1 MSISV
6 ANLAVPGPWGSSG
19 AVLSIAAVNSPLP
32 WAILLGAL
40 LGAGLWVFVCAL
52 PYFRAPTLAE
62 RIAPHLRVG
71 MRSSRM
77 LQDAWRSEGQRSTL
91 GQLAAPLMNQ
101 IRRLA
106 MLHSPGSDTV
116 RRRLAAAGLAMS
128 VLDYRTQELS
138 CAILGLLTGTTLAAL
153 LAFGRGT
160 GPALA
165 LIVVLGGGLLGFM
178 ARGWWLGEQVQQR
191 SRKILTQFPT
201 VADILA
207 LTVGAGES
215 TTGAL
220 ERISRICRGA
230 IGEEFTTTIHDI
242 RSGTPMTQAMENMS
256 DRIQIGAMTRFVDAI
271 VVATERGTPLAQV
284 LRDQAQDVRDASK
297 RELMELAGKR
307 EVAMLAPIVFGVLP
321 LTVIFAVFP
330 GLSLLEMSY

>member
-1 MSISV
+1 MSNPI
-6 ANLAVPGPWGSSG
+6 
-19 AVLSIAAVNSPLP
+19 P
-32 WAILLGAL
+32 WAIIA
-40 LGAGLWVFVCAL
+40 GAGLGLGLWMVIFWM
-52 PYFRAPTLAE
+52 PYFRGPSLAQ
-62 RIAPHLRVG
+62 RVAPHLRVG

-77 LQDAWRSEGQRSTL
+77 LEDSWRQESSASTL
-91 GQLAAPLMNQ
+91 GQLARPVLNQ
-101 IRRLA
+101 LRRVA
-106 MLHSPGSDTV
+106 ALHSPGSETV
-116 RRRLAAAGLAMS
+116 RRRLNNAGLKTS
-128 VLDYRTQELS
+128 VLDYRAQEIA
-138 CAILGLLTGTTLAAL
+138 CALLGLLAGTVLVS
-153 LAFGRGT
+153 
-160 GPALA
+160 ALA
-165 LIVVLGGGLLGFM
+165 GSRGIGIPLAVILVAGCGFAGFLL
-178 ARGWWLGEQVQQR
+178 RSWWLSEQIQQR
-191 SRKILTQFPT
+191 SRRVLTQFPT

-230 IGEEFTTTIHDI
+230 IGEEFTTTTNEI
-242 RSGTPMTQAMENMS
+242 RSGIPMTQAMENMA

-271 VVATERGTPLAQV
+271 CVATERGTPLAQV

-307 EVAMLAPIVFGVLP
+307 EVSMLAPIVFGILP

>member
-1 MSISV
+1 MSNPI
-6 ANLAVPGPWGSSG
+6 
-19 AVLSIAAVNSPLP
+19 P
-32 WAILLGAL
+32 WAMLLGTMMG
-40 LGAGLWVFVCAL
+40 LGVWIIIFWL
-52 PYFRAPTLAE
+52 PYFHHPSLAE

-77 LQDAWRSEGQRSTL
+77 LEDSWRQESSASTV
-91 GQLAAPLMNQ
+91 GQLARPLLNQ
-101 IRRLA
+101 LRRVA
-106 MLHSPGSDTV
+106 MLHSPGSETV
-116 RRRLAAAGLAMS
+116 RRRLNNAGLKTS
-128 VLDYRTQELS
+128 VLDYRAQEIA
-138 CAILGLLTGTTLAAL
+138 CALLGLLAGTVLVSVLASS
-153 LAFGRGT
+153 RGI
-160 GPALA
+160 GIALA
-165 LIVVLGGGLLGFM
+165 TILILGCGFAGFLL
-178 ARGWWLGEQVQQR
+178 RGWWLSEQIQQR
-191 SRKILTQFPT
+191 SRRILTQFPT

-230 IGEEFTTTIHDI
+230 IGEEFTITTNEI
-242 RSGTPMTQAMENMS
+242 RSGVPMTQAMENMA
-256 DRIQIGAMTRFVDAI
+256 DRIHIGAMTRFVDAI
-271 VVATERGTPLAQV
+271 CVATERGTPLAQV

-307 EVAMLAPIVFGVLP
+307 EVSMLAPIVFGILP

>member
-1 MSISV
+1 M
-6 ANLAVPGPWGSSG
+6 NG
-19 AVLSIAAVNSPLP
+19 ALP
-32 WAILLGAL
+32 WAAINGAALGL
-40 LGAGLWVFVCAL
+40 GLWMVVRWLPFFRSPSFVQ
-52 PYFRAPTLAE
+52 RV
-62 RIAPHLRVG
+62 APHLRVG

-77 LQDAWRSEGQRSTL
+77 LQDSWQDDGGGSTL
-91 GQLAAPLMNQ
+91 GQLLRPLLRQ

-106 MLHSPGSDTV
+106 SLHSPGSETV
-116 RRRLAAAGLAMS
+116 RRRLQSAGLRIS
-128 VLDYRTQELS
+128 VVDYRAQEIT
-138 CAILGLLTGTTLAAL
+138 CALAGLLIGTAAVSLFATGRGIGLLLAAVL
-153 LAFGRGT
+153 
-160 GPALA
+160 
-165 LIVVLGGGLLGFM
+165 VLGCGFCGFL
-178 ARGWWLGEQVQQR
+178 ARGWWLSEQVQQR
-191 SRKILTQFPT
+191 SRRILTQFPT

-230 IGEEFTTTIHDI
+230 IGEEFTATIHEI
-242 RSGTPMTQAMENMS
+242 RAGTPMTQAMENMA
-256 DRIQIGAMTRFVDAI
+256 DRIQVGAMTRFVDAI